1 MDFRVEPIRDRN
13 ETKEKAKEKA
23 REDVGRRKVKEKGI
37 DVRTRPG
44 DGSRRLRTAV
54 LNIDRNDRP

>member
-13 ETKEKAKEKA
+13 ETKEKA

-37 DVRTRPG
+37 DARTRPG